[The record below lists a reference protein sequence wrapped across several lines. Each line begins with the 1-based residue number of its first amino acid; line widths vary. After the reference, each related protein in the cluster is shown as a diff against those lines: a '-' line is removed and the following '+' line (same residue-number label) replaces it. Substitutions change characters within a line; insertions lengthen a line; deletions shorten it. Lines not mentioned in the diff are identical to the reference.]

1 MLLLRGRHGASVG
14 DLNVATWL
22 EDGPGRRQP
31 MRATTNANSAPTR
44 TRCRCRTDP
53 EASGEPRCAYGVHED
68 HLGLQVFDVRATT
81 RLGLELANMAGES
94 QTASLSVRG
103 GHE

>member
-1 MLLLRGRHGASVG
+1 MLLLCGRHGASVG

-22 EDGPGRRQP
+22 EDNQGRRQP
-31 MRATTNANSAPTR
+31 MRATTNAR
-44 TRCRCRTDP
+44 
-53 EASGEPRCAYGVHED
+53 
-68 HLGLQVFDVRATT
+68 LQVFDIRATT
-81 RLGLELANMAGES
+81 RLWVELANMAGES